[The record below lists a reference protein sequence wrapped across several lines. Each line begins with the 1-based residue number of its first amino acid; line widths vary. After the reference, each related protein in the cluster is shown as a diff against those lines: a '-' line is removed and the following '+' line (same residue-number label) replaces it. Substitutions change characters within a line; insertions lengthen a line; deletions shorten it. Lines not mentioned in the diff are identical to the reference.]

1 MWCPLQA
8 PRHMEK
14 DSVMADQRAFGNAD
28 KSPAEAGSQERDR
41 AQEAGSQGRDR
52 AQEAGSQVR
61 DRAQEAGS
69 QVRDRVQE
77 AGTQVRDR
85 AQEMVRQGAETAA
98 DYYRQGRQHVA
109 AVENTLEEAM
119 RTKPLQS
126 ILMAAGFG
134 MLLTLLLKK

>member
-1 MWCPLQA
+1 MWCPLQT

-14 DSVMADQRAFGNAD
+14 DSVMADQRAFGNAH
-28 KSPAEAGSQERDR
+28 KSPA
-41 AQEAGSQGRDR
+41 
-52 AQEAGSQVR
+52 
-61 DRAQEAGS
+61 EAGS

-98 DYYRQGRQHVA
+98 DYYQQGRQQAA
-109 AVENTLEEAM
+109 AVERTLEDAI
-119 RTKPLQS
+119 RAKPLQS